1 MLRILLSDPA
11 IKRAKPA
18 EKPYKLTDEKG
29 LYLLVN
35 TTGKYWRL
43 NYRFAGKQKTLALGV
58 YPDVPLAGRVETDL
72 NTGKKS
78 RIKGAR
84 DLRDEARKLLADGI
98 DPGALRKA
106 DKARATACAANSFEA
121 VCRSWFAKAYADKAQ
136 TTRDKTLTRLEQ
148 DVFPW
153 IGMRP
158 VSEIAAA
165 DVLDVICR
173 IEQRGAL
180 DIARR
185 VFNYVSRTLRY
196 ADSHGMVA
204 RDVSASIDLSL
215 VLTNRETRHHAAI
228 TSPQA
233 VGGLMRAIDG
243 FTGGFVTLC
252 ALKLSALTFVRPGE
266 LRHAEWAE
274 FDIDG
279 ATWSIPG
286 SKMKMDNAHAVPL
299 STQAVA
305 ILLELHKLTGRGR
318 YVFPSERGGSRPM
331 SENTVNGALRRMGF
345 TKDEMTAHGFRAVAR
360 TLLDEELG
368 FRPDFIEHQLA
379 HAVKD
384 PNGRAYNRTA
394 HMGERRK
401 MMQAWADYL
410 DKLKAGAEVVPIR
423 GNTAA

>member
-1 MLRILLSDPA
+1 MLLTDTAVR
-11 IKRAKPA
+11 KAKA
-18 EKPYKLTDEKG
+18 SEKPYKLADGGG
-29 LYLLVN
+29 LCLLVSGK
-35 TTGKYWRL
+35 GKYWRY
-43 NYRFAGKQKTLALGV
+43 NYRFGGKHKTLALGG
-58 YPDVPLAGRVETDL
+58 YPDVSLAR
-72 NTGKKS
+72 
-78 RIKGAR
+78 AR
-84 DLRDEARKLLADGI
+84 EKHAEARRQLADGI

-106 DKARATACAANSFEA
+106 DKARAAACAANSFEA
-121 VCRSWFAKAYADKAQ
+121 VARSWFAKAYADKAE
-136 TTRDKTLTRLEQ
+136 TTRTKTLTRLEQ

-153 IGMRP
+153 IGARP

-165 DVLDVICR
+165 DVLDVIR
-173 IEQRGAL
+173 RVEQRGAIDL
-180 DIARR
+180 ARR
-185 VFNYVSRTLRY
+185 VFNYTGRALRY
-196 ADSHGMVA
+196 AVTLGMA
-204 RDVSASIDLSL
+204 DRDVSASIDLGL
-215 VLTNRETRHHAAI
+215 VLTQRETRHHAAV

-252 ALKLSALTFVRPGE
+252 ALKMSALTFVRPGE
-266 LRHAEWAE
+266 LRHAEWE
-274 FDIDG
+274 EIDLDG

-286 SKMKMDNAHAVPL
+286 AKMKMDNAHIVPL
-299 STQAVA
+299 SRQAVA
-305 ILLELHKLTGRGR
+305 ILCELHKLTGRGR

-394 HMGERRK
+394 HLGERRK

-410 DKLKAGAEVVPIR
+410 DKLKAGAEVIPLQ
-423 GNTAA
+423 GKTAA

>member
-1 MLRILLSDPA
+1 MQLTDTAVR
-11 IKRAKPA
+11 KAKA
-18 EKPYKLTDEKG
+18 SEKPYKLADGGG
-29 LYLLVN
+29 LCLLVSGS
-35 TTGKYWRL
+35 GKYWRF
-43 NYRFAGKQKTLALGV
+43 NYRFGGKHKTLALGG
-58 YPDVPLAGRVETDL
+58 YPDVSLAR
-72 NTGKKS
+72 
-78 RIKGAR
+78 AR
-84 DLRDEARKLLADGI
+84 EKHAEARRQLSDGI
-98 DPGALRKA
+98 DPAAIRRT
-106 DKARATACAANSFEA
+106 DKMRAAACAANSFEA
-121 VCRSWFAKAYADKAQ
+121 VARSWFAKAYADKAQ

-153 IGMRP
+153 IGSRP
-158 VSEIAAA
+158 VAEIVAP
-165 DVLDVICR
+165 DVLDVIRR

-185 VFNYVSRTLRY
+185 VFNYISRTLRY
-196 ADSHGMVA
+196 ADSHGMVE

-215 VLTNRETRHHAAI
+215 VLTKRETRHHAAI

-243 FTGGFVTLC
+243 FTGGFATLC

-266 LRHAEWAE
+266 LRHAEWEE
-274 FDIDG
+274 FDLDG

-286 SKMKMDNAHAVPL
+286 SKMKMDNAHVVPL

-305 ILLELHKLTGRGR
+305 ILSELHKLTGRGC

-331 SENTVNGALRRMGF
+331 SENTVNGALRRLGF

-379 HAVKD
+379 HAVRD

-394 HMGERRK
+394 HLGERRK

-410 DKLKAGAEVVPIR
+410 DKLKAGADVIPLH
-423 GNTAA
+423 GKTAA

>member
-1 MLRILLSDPA
+1 MPLTDTA
-11 IKRAKPA
+11 IKKAKPT
-18 EKPYKLTDEKG
+18 EKPYKLADGGG
-29 LYLLVN
+29 LCLLVSEK
-35 TTGKYWRL
+35 GKYWRF
-43 NYRFAGKQKTLALGV
+43 NYRFGGKFKTLALGI
-58 YPDVPLAGRVETDL
+58 YPDVSLAR
-72 NTGKKS
+72 
-78 RIKGAR
+78 AR
-84 DLRDEARKLLADGI
+84 EKHAEARGQLADGI

-106 DKARATACAANSFEA
+106 TKARAAECAANSFEA
-121 VCRSWFAKAYADKAQ
+121 VARSWFAKAYADKAAS
-136 TTRDKTLTRLEQ
+136 TREKTLTRLEQ

-153 IGMRP
+153 IGSRP

-165 DVLDVICR
+165 DVLDVIRR

-185 VFNYVSRTLRY
+185 VFNYIGRTLRY

-215 VLTNRETRHHAAI
+215 VITQRETRHHAAI
-228 TSPQA
+228 TSPQG

-252 ALKLSALTFVRPGE
+252 ALKFSALTFVRPGE
-266 LRHAEWAE
+266 LRHAEWEE
-274 FDIDG
+274 FDLDG

-286 SKMKMDNAHAVPL
+286 RKMKMDNDHIVPL
-299 STQAVA
+299 SAQAVA
-305 ILLELHKLTGRGR
+305 ILRELHNITGRGR

-331 SENTVNGALRRMGF
+331 SENTVNGALRRLGF

-394 HMGERRK
+394 HLGERRK

-410 DKLKAGAEVVPIR
+410 DKLKAGADVIPLH
-423 GNTAA
+423 GNAAA

>member
-1 MLRILLSDPA
+1 MLTDTA
-11 IKRAKPA
+11 IKKAKPT
-18 EKPYKLTDEKG
+18 EKPYKLADGGG

-35 TTGKYWRL
+35 SAGRYFRWD
-43 NYRFAGKQKTLALGV
+43 YRFGGKRKTLALGA
-58 YPDVPLAGRVETDL
+58 YPDVSLAR
-72 NTGKKS
+72 
-78 RIKGAR
+78 AR
-84 DLRDEARKLLADGI
+84 EKHVEARRQLAEGI
-98 DPGALRKA
+98 DPSALRKA
-106 DKARATACAANSFEA
+106 DKARAVACAANSFEA
-121 VCRSWFAKAYADKAQ
+121 VARSWFTKAYADKAD
-136 TTRDKTLTRLEQ
+136 TTRTKTLTRLEQ

-153 IGMRP
+153 IGSRP
-158 VSEIAAA
+158 VSEVVAL
-165 DVLDVICR
+165 DVLDVIRR

-185 VFNYVSRTLRY
+185 VFNYISRTLRY
-196 ADSHGMVA
+196 ADSHGMVD

-215 VLTNRETRHHAAI
+215 VLTQRETRHHAAI

-266 LRHAEWAE
+266 LRHAEWE
-274 FDIDG
+274 EIDLDG

-286 SKMKMDNAHAVPL
+286 SKMKMDNAHIVPL

-305 ILLELHKLTGRGR
+305 ILRELQKLTGRGR

-331 SENTVNGALRRMGF
+331 SENTVNGALRRLGF
-345 TKDEMTAHGFRAVAR
+345 TREEMTAHGFRAVAR

-379 HAVKD
+379 HAVRD

-394 HMGERRK
+394 HLGERRK

-410 DKLKAGAEVVPIR
+410 DKLKAGAEVIPLQ
-423 GNTAA
+423 GKSAA

>member
-1 MLRILLSDPA
+1 MLTDTA
-11 IKRAKPA
+11 IKKAKPA
-18 EKPYKLTDEKG
+18 EKPYKLSDEKG
-29 LYLLVN
+29 MYLLVN
-35 TTGKYWRL
+35 QAGRYWRL
-43 NYRFAGKQKTLALGV
+43 DYRFGSKRKTVALGV
-58 YPDVPLAGRVETDL
+58 YPDVSLAR
-72 NTGKKS
+72 
-78 RIKGAR
+78 AR
-84 DLRDEARKLLADGI
+84 EKRDEARRQLADGI

-106 DKARATACAANSFEA
+106 NKARAAACAANSFEA
-121 VCRSWFAKAYADKAQ
+121 VARSWFAKAYADKAQ
-136 TTRDKTLTRLEQ
+136 TTRDKTITRLEQ

-153 IGMRP
+153 IGARP
-158 VSEIAAA
+158 VSEIAAP
-165 DVLDVICR
+165 DVLEVIRR
-173 IEQRGAL
+173 IEQRGAI

-185 VFNYVSRTLRY
+185 VFNYVGRTLRY
-196 ADSHGMVA
+196 ADSLGMVA
-204 RDVSASIDLSL
+204 RDVSASIDLGL
-215 VLTNRETRHHAAI
+215 VLPDRDTRHHAAI

-266 LRHAEWAE
+266 LRHAEWE
-274 FDIDG
+274 EIDLDG

-286 SKMKMDNAHAVPL
+286 SRMKMGVPHVVPL

-305 ILLELHKLTGRGR
+305 ILRDLHNLTGRGR

-331 SENTVNGALRRMGF
+331 SENTVNGALRRLGF

-394 HMGERRK
+394 HLAERRK

-410 DKLKAGAEVVPIR
+410 DKLKAGADVIPLHA
-423 GNTAA
+423 NSA